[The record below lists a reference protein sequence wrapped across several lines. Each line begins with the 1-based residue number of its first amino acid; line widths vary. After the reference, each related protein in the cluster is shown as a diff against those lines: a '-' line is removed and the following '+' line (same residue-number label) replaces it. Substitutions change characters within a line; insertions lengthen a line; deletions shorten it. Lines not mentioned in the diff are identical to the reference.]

1 MHSQSENQW
10 THNTDLVICTIE
22 KANSLVNK
30 IIEEKQYFDI
40 EFFIIDEFHML
51 LDEGRGFLL
60 ETLISKLRTLEKI
73 IKQDESS
80 TKKSFQII
88 GMSATMSG
96 LDKLQKWIDTEIYEC
111 KYRPVPLSEYILCS
125 HKLMSTD
132 HEKLLD
138 LRSLKQQ
145 IKGDRDYAA
154 ILCAIY
160 AKKRKAVLVFCPSK
174 NQCEQLALKLQVQL
188 PI

>member
-1 MHSQSENQW
+1 MVSEVLMLRAILGLKKRAMYILPFVSIVTEKEQYLTRILENVNLKIIAMHSQSEMVW

-73 IKQDESS
+73 IK
-80 TKKSFQII
+80 
-88 GMSATMSG
+88 
-96 LDKLQKWIDTEIYEC
+96 
-111 KYRPVPLSEYILCS
+111 
-125 HKLMSTD
+125 
-132 HEKLLD
+132 
-138 LRSLKQQ
+138 
-145 IKGDRDYAA
+145 
-154 ILCAIY
+154 
-160 AKKRKAVLVFCPSK
+160 
-174 NQCEQLALKLQVQL
+174 
-188 PI
+188 